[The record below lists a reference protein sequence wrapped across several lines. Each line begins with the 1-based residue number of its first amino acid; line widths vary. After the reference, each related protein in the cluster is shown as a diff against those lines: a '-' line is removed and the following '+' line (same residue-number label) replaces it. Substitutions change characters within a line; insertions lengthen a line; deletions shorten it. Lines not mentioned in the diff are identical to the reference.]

1 MFQPPFQLDACLR
14 RILHAEAAKI
24 RAHASLHHAHTFGVR
39 LAGGIPKSAQICGRS
54 AFLTP
59 SKSIR
64 WLPVIFTIGTLY
76 FSATSAIRRNSF
88 AEVTPPRMRGTTEN
102 VPSF

>member
-1 MFQPPFQLDACLR
+1 MFEPPLELDARFCRVLD
-14 RILHAEAAKI
+14 AEAAKI
-24 RAHASLHHAHTFGVR
+24 RAHAGLHHAHAFGIC
-39 LAGGIPKSAQICGRS
+39 LPEGIPKSAQICGKS

-59 SKSIR
+59 SKSMR

-76 FSATSAIRRNSF
+76 FSATSAMRRSSF